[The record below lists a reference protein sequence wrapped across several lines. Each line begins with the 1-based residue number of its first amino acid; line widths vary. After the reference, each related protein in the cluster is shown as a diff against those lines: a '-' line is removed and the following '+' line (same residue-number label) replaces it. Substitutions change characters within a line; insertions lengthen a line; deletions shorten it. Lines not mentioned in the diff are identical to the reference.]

1 MCLKITKIKTHIIP
15 IQLSATFKTALR
27 EVSHV
32 NVVRVYI
39 HFDNGIIGIGEAAPT
54 HVITGDTEVSILS
67 AINDIFGP
75 FLINRELDEE
85 LTILDEMK
93 SLLVHNSSPKAAIDI
108 ALHDAL
114 AKAHSKPL
122 YEFLGGGLAGLETDY
137 TISIGTPEKMVRDAE
152 TKVAEGF
159 QSLKV
164 KLGLDPVEIEVA
176 KIRQMN
182 DALGGKIPFR
192 IDANQGWTADE
203 AIQILNEWQDI
214 PIDFIEQP
222 VKSWDFT
229 GMAKVTANTSIPIM
243 ADESLFGFH
252 DAKRLL
258 DEKCC
263 NLLNIKLMKSAGIK
277 EAQAIHDLAGS
288 YNVGCMIGT
297 MIEGYASLSAAAH
310 FAAASKQVKFYDL
323 DVPFMWDLHGKN
335 IADIGLEIGRGQVLL
350 TEEDGIG
357 IPAY

>member
-1 MCLKITKIKTHIIP
+1 MKITKIKTHIVP
-15 IQLSATFKTALR
+15 IQLSSTFKTALR

-39 HFDNGIIGIGEAAPT
+39 HFDNGIVGIGEAAPT
-54 HVITGDTEVSILS
+54 HVITGDTEASITS

-75 FLINRELDEE
+75 FLIGRELDEE

-114 AKAHSKPL
+114 AKANSKPL
-122 YEFLGGGLAGLETDY
+122 YEFLGGGSPRLETDY
-137 TISIGTPEKMVRDAE
+137 TISIGTPEKMVQDAK

-159 QSLKV
+159 KSLKI

-176 KIRQMN
+176 KIRRMN
-182 DALGGKIPFR
+182 EALGGKIPFR
-192 IDANQGWTADE
+192 IDANQGWTPDV
-203 AIQILNEWQDI
+203 AIQILNEWSDI

-222 VKSWDFT
+222 VKSWDFA
-229 GMAKVTANTSIPIM
+229 GMAKVTANTNIPIM
-243 ADESLFGFH
+243 ADESLFGIH

-277 EAQAIHDLAGS
+277 EARAIHDLAS
-288 YNVGCMIGT
+288 EYKVDCMIGT
-297 MIEGYASLSAAAH
+297 MIEGYVSLSAAAH
-310 FAAASKQVKFYDL
+310 FAASAKQVNFYDL
-323 DVPFMWDLHGKN
+323 DVPFMWNLQGKN
-335 IADIGLEIGRGQVLL
+335 LADIGLEIGRGELLL

-357 IPAY
+357 ISAY

>member
-1 MCLKITKIKTHIIP
+1 MKITKIKTHIVP
-15 IQLSATFKTALR
+15 IQLSSTFKTALR

-39 HFDNGIIGIGEAAPT
+39 HFDNGIVGIGEAAPT
-54 HVITGDTEVSILS
+54 HVITGDTEASITS

-75 FLINRELDEE
+75 FLIGRELDEE

-114 AKAHSKPL
+114 AKASSKPL
-122 YEFLGGGLAGLETDY
+122 YEFLGGGSPRLETDY
-137 TISIGTPEKMVRDAE
+137 TISIGTPDKMVQDAK

-159 QSLKV
+159 KSLKI

-176 KIRQMN
+176 KIRRMN
-182 DALGGKIPFR
+182 EALGGKIPFR
-192 IDANQGWTADE
+192 IDANQGWTPDV
-203 AIQILNEWQDI
+203 AIQILNEWSDI

-222 VKSWDFT
+222 VKSWDFA
-229 GMAKVTANTSIPIM
+229 GMAKVTANTNIPIM
-243 ADESLFGFH
+243 ADESLFGIH
-252 DAKRLL
+252 DAERLL

-277 EAQAIHDLAGS
+277 EARAIHDLAS
-288 YNVGCMIGT
+288 EYKVDCMIGT

-310 FAAASKQVKFYDL
+310 FAASAKQVKFYDL
-323 DVPFMWDLHGKN
+323 DVPFMWNLQGKN
-335 IADIGLEIGRGQVLL
+335 LADIGLEIGRGELLL

-357 IPAY
+357 ISAY

>member
-1 MCLKITKIKTHIIP
+1 MKITKIKTHIVP
-15 IQLSATFKTALR
+15 IQLSSTFKTALR

-39 HFDNGIIGIGEAAPT
+39 HFDNGIVGIGEAAPT
-54 HVITGDTEVSILS
+54 HVITGDTEASITS

-75 FLINRELDEE
+75 FLIGRELHEE

-114 AKAHSKPL
+114 AKASSKPL
-122 YEFLGGGLAGLETDY
+122 YEFLGGGSPRLETDY
-137 TISIGTPEKMVRDAE
+137 TISIGTPEKMVQDAK

-159 QSLKV
+159 KSLKI

-176 KIRQMN
+176 KIRRMN
-182 DALGGKIPFR
+182 EALGGKIPFR
-192 IDANQGWTADE
+192 IDANQGWTPDV
-203 AIQILNEWQDI
+203 AIQILNEWSDI

-222 VKSWDFT
+222 VKSWDFA
-229 GMAKVTANTSIPIM
+229 GMAKVTANTNIPIM
-243 ADESLFGFH
+243 ADESLFGIH

-277 EAQAIHDLAGS
+277 EARAIHDLAS
-288 YNVGCMIGT
+288 EYKVDCMIGT

-310 FAAASKQVKFYDL
+310 FAASAKQVKFYDL
-323 DVPFMWDLHGKN
+323 DVPFMWNLQGKN
-335 IADIGLEIGRGQVLL
+335 LADIGLEIGRGELLL

-357 IPAY
+357 ISAY

>member
-1 MCLKITKIKTHIIP
+1 MKITKIKTHIVP
-15 IQLSATFKTALR
+15 IQLSSTFKTALR

-39 HFDNGIIGIGEAAPT
+39 HFDNGIVGIGEAAPT
-54 HVITGDTEVSILS
+54 HVITGDTEASITS

-75 FLINRELDEE
+75 FLIGRELDEE

-114 AKAHSKPL
+114 AKASSKPL
-122 YEFLGGGLAGLETDY
+122 YEFLGGGSPRLETDY
-137 TISIGTPEKMVRDAE
+137 TISIGTPDKMVQDAE

-159 QSLKV
+159 KSLKI

-176 KIRQMN
+176 KIRRMN
-182 DALGGKIPFR
+182 EALGGKIPFR
-192 IDANQGWTADE
+192 IDANQGWTPDV
-203 AIQILNEWQDI
+203 AIQILNEWSDI

-222 VKSWDFT
+222 VKSWDFA
-229 GMAKVTANTSIPIM
+229 GMAKVTANTNIPIM
-243 ADESLFGFH
+243 ADESLFGIH

-277 EAQAIHDLAGS
+277 EARAIHDLAS
-288 YNVGCMIGT
+288 EYKVDCMIGT

-310 FAAASKQVKFYDL
+310 FAASAKQVKFYDL
-323 DVPFMWDLHGKN
+323 DVPFIWNLQGKN
-335 IADIGLEIGRGQVLL
+335 LADIGLEIGRGELLL

-357 IPAY
+357 ISAY

>member
-1 MCLKITKIKTHIIP
+1 MKITKIKTHIVP
-15 IQLSATFKTALR
+15 IQLSSTFKTALR

-39 HFDNGIIGIGEAAPT
+39 HFDNGIVGIGDAAPT
-54 HVITGDTEVSILS
+54 HVITGDTEASITS

-75 FLINRELDEE
+75 FLIGRELDEE

-114 AKAHSKPL
+114 AKASSKPL
-122 YEFLGGGLAGLETDY
+122 YEFLGGGSPRLETDY
-137 TISIGTPEKMVRDAE
+137 TISIGTPDKMVQDAE

-159 QSLKV
+159 KSLKI

-176 KIRQMN
+176 KIRRMN
-182 DALGGKIPFR
+182 EALGGKIPFR
-192 IDANQGWTADE
+192 IDANQGWTPDV
-203 AIQILNEWQDI
+203 AIQILNEWSDI

-222 VKSWDFT
+222 VKSWDFA
-229 GMAKVTANTSIPIM
+229 GMAKVTANTNIPIM
-243 ADESLFGFH
+243 ADESLFGIH

-277 EAQAIHDLAGS
+277 EARAIHDLAS
-288 YNVGCMIGT
+288 EYKVDCMIGT

-310 FAAASKQVKFYDL
+310 FAASAKQVKFYDL
-323 DVPFMWDLHGKN
+323 DVPFMWNLQGKN
-335 IADIGLEIGRGQVLL
+335 LADIGLEIGRGELLL

-357 IPAY
+357 ISAY

>member
-1 MCLKITKIKTHIIP
+1 MKITKIKTHIVP
-15 IQLSATFKTALR
+15 IQLSSTFKTALR

-39 HFDNGIIGIGEAAPT
+39 HFDNGIVGIGEAAPT
-54 HVITGDTEVSILS
+54 HVITGDTEASITS

-75 FLINRELDEE
+75 FLIGRELDEE

-108 ALHDAL
+108 TLHDAL
-114 AKAHSKPL
+114 AKASSKPL
-122 YEFLGGGLAGLETDY
+122 YEFLGGGSPRLETDY
-137 TISIGTPEKMVRDAE
+137 TISIGTPDKMVQDAE

-159 QSLKV
+159 KSLKI

-176 KIRQMN
+176 KIRRMN
-182 DALGGKIPFR
+182 EALGGKIPFR
-192 IDANQGWTADE
+192 IDANQGWTPDV
-203 AIQILNEWQDI
+203 AIQILNEWSDI

-222 VKSWDFT
+222 VKSWDFA
-229 GMAKVTANTSIPIM
+229 GMAKVTANTNIPIM
-243 ADESLFGFH
+243 ADESLFGIH

-277 EAQAIHDLAGS
+277 EARAIHDLAS
-288 YNVGCMIGT
+288 EYKVDCMIGT

-310 FAAASKQVKFYDL
+310 FAASAKQVKFYDL
-323 DVPFMWDLHGKN
+323 DVPFMWNLQGKN
-335 IADIGLEIGRGQVLL
+335 LADIGLEIGRGELLL

-357 IPAY
+357 ISAY

>member
-1 MCLKITKIKTHIIP
+1 MKITKIKTHIVP
-15 IQLSATFKTALR
+15 IQLSSTFKTALR

-39 HFDNGIIGIGEAAPT
+39 HFDNGIVGIGEAAPT
-54 HVITGDTEVSILS
+54 HVITGDTEASITS

-75 FLINRELDEE
+75 FLIGRELDEE

-114 AKAHSKPL
+114 AKASSKPL
-122 YEFLGGGLAGLETDY
+122 YEFLGGGSPRLETDY
-137 TISIGTPEKMVRDAE
+137 TISIGSPDKMVQDAK

-159 QSLKV
+159 KSLKI

-176 KIRQMN
+176 KIRRMN
-182 DALGGKIPFR
+182 EALGGKIPFR
-192 IDANQGWTADE
+192 IDANQGWTPDV
-203 AIQILNEWQDI
+203 AIQILNEWSDI

-222 VKSWDFT
+222 VKSWDFA
-229 GMAKVTANTSIPIM
+229 GMAKVTANTNIPIM
-243 ADESLFGFH
+243 ADESLFGIH

-277 EAQAIHDLAGS
+277 EARAIHDLAS
-288 YNVGCMIGT
+288 EYKVDCMIGT

-310 FAAASKQVKFYDL
+310 FSASAKQVKFYDL
-323 DVPFMWDLHGKN
+323 DVPFMWNLQGKN
-335 IADIGLEIGRGQVLL
+335 LADIGLEIGRGELLL

-357 IPAY
+357 ISAY

>member
-1 MCLKITKIKTHIIP
+1 MKITKIKTHIVP
-15 IQLSATFKTALR
+15 IQLSSTFKTALR

-39 HFDNGIIGIGEAAPT
+39 HFDNGIVGIGEAAPT
-54 HVITGDTEVSILS
+54 HVITGDTEASITS

-75 FLINRELDEE
+75 FLIGRELDEE

-114 AKAHSKPL
+114 AKANSKPL
-122 YEFLGGGLAGLETDY
+122 YEFLGGGSPRLETDY
-137 TISIGTPEKMVRDAE
+137 TISIGTPEKMVQDAK

-159 QSLKV
+159 KSLKI

-176 KIRQMN
+176 KIRRMN
-182 DALGGKIPFR
+182 EALGGKIPFR
-192 IDANQGWTADE
+192 IDANQGWTPDV
-203 AIQILNEWQDI
+203 AIQILNEWSDI

-222 VKSWDFT
+222 VKSWDFA
-229 GMAKVTANTSIPIM
+229 GMAKVTANTNIPIM
-243 ADESLFGFH
+243 ADESLFGIH

-277 EAQAIHDLAGS
+277 EARAIHDLAS
-288 YNVGCMIGT
+288 EYKVDCMIGT
-297 MIEGYASLSAAAH
+297 MIEGYVSLSAAAH
-310 FAAASKQVKFYDL
+310 FAASAKQVKFYDL
-323 DVPFMWDLHGKN
+323 DVPFMWNLQGKN
-335 IADIGLEIGRGQVLL
+335 LADIGLEIGRGELLL

-357 IPAY
+357 ISAY

>member
-1 MCLKITKIKTHIIP
+1 MKITKIKTHIVP
-15 IQLSATFKTALR
+15 IQLSSTFKTALR

-39 HFDNGIIGIGEAAPT
+39 HFDNGIVGIGEAAPT
-54 HVITGDTEVSILS
+54 HVITGDTEASITS

-75 FLINRELDEE
+75 FLIGRELDEE

-114 AKAHSKPL
+114 AKASSKSL
-122 YEFLGGGLAGLETDY
+122 YEFLGGGSPRLETDY
-137 TISIGTPEKMVRDAE
+137 TISIGSPDKMVQDAK

-159 QSLKV
+159 KSLKI

-176 KIRQMN
+176 KIRRMN
-182 DALGGKIPFR
+182 EALGGKIPFR
-192 IDANQGWTADE
+192 IDANQGWTPDV
-203 AIQILNEWQDI
+203 AIQILNEWSDI

-222 VKSWDFT
+222 VKSWDFA
-229 GMAKVTANTSIPIM
+229 GMAKVTANTNIPIM
-243 ADESLFGFH
+243 ADESLFGIH

-277 EAQAIHDLAGS
+277 EARAIHDLAS
-288 YNVGCMIGT
+288 EYKVDCMIGT

-310 FAAASKQVKFYDL
+310 FAASAKQVKFYDL
-323 DVPFMWDLHGKN
+323 DVPFMWNLQGKN
-335 IADIGLEIGRGQVLL
+335 LADIGLEIGRGELLL

-357 IPAY
+357 ISAY

>member
-1 MCLKITKIKTHIIP
+1 MKITKIKTHIVP
-15 IQLSATFKTALR
+15 IQLSSTFKTALR

-39 HFDNGIIGIGEAAPT
+39 HFDNGIVGIGEAAPT
-54 HVITGDTEVSILS
+54 HVITGDTEASITS

-75 FLINRELDEE
+75 FLIGRELDEE

-93 SLLVHNSSPKAAIDI
+93 SLLVHNASPKAAIDI

-114 AKAHSKPL
+114 AKASSKPL
-122 YEFLGGGLAGLETDY
+122 YEFLGGGSPRLETDY
-137 TISIGTPEKMVRDAE
+137 TISIGTPEKMVQDAK

-159 QSLKV
+159 KSLKI

-176 KIRQMN
+176 KIRRMN
-182 DALGGKIPFR
+182 EALGGKIPFR
-192 IDANQGWTADE
+192 IDANQGWTPDV
-203 AIQILNEWQDI
+203 AIQILNEWSDI

-222 VKSWDFT
+222 VKSWDFA
-229 GMAKVTANTSIPIM
+229 GMAKVTANTNIPIM
-243 ADESLFGFH
+243 ADESLFGIH

-277 EAQAIHDLAGS
+277 EARAIHDLAS
-288 YNVGCMIGT
+288 KYKVDCMIGT

-310 FAAASKQVKFYDL
+310 FAASAKQVKFYDL
-323 DVPFMWDLHGKN
+323 DVPFMWNLQGKN
-335 IADIGLEIGRGQVLL
+335 LADIGLEIGRGELLL

-357 IPAY
+357 ISAY

>member
-1 MCLKITKIKTHIIP
+1 MP
-15 IQLSATFKTALR
+15 IQLSSIFKTALR

-39 HFDNGIIGIGEAAPT
+39 HFDNGIVGIGEAAPT
-54 HVITGDTEVSILS
+54 HVITGDTEASITS

-75 FLINRELDEE
+75 FLIGRELDEE

-114 AKAHSKPL
+114 AKASSKPL
-122 YEFLGGGLAGLETDY
+122 YEFLGGGSPRLETDY
-137 TISIGTPEKMVRDAE
+137 TISIGTPEKMVQDAK

-159 QSLKV
+159 KSLKV

-176 KIRQMN
+176 KIRRMN
-182 DALGGKIPFR
+182 EALGGKIPFR
-192 IDANQGWTADE
+192 IDANQGWTPDV
-203 AIQILNEWQDI
+203 AIQILNEWSDI

-222 VKSWDFT
+222 VKSWDFA
-229 GMAKVTANTSIPIM
+229 GMAKVTANTNIPIM
-243 ADESLFGFH
+243 ADESLFGIH

-277 EAQAIHDLAGS
+277 EARAIHDLAS
-288 YNVGCMIGT
+288 EYKVDCMIGT

-310 FAAASKQVKFYDL
+310 IAASAKQVKFYDL
-323 DVPFMWDLHGKN
+323 DVPFMWNLQGKN
-335 IADIGLEIGRGQVLL
+335 LADIGLEIGRGEVLL

-357 IPAY
+357 ISAY

>member
-1 MCLKITKIKTHIIP
+1 MKITKIKTHIVP
-15 IQLSATFKTALR
+15 IQLSSTFKTALR

-39 HFDNGIIGIGEAAPT
+39 HFDNGIVGIGEAAPT
-54 HVITGDTEVSILS
+54 HVITGDTEASITS

-75 FLINRELDEE
+75 FLIGRELDEE

-114 AKAHSKPL
+114 AKASSKPL
-122 YEFLGGGLAGLETDY
+122 YEFLGGGSPRLETDY
-137 TISIGTPEKMVRDAE
+137 TISIGTPDKMVQDAK

-159 QSLKV
+159 KSLKI

-176 KIRQMN
+176 KIRRMN
-182 DALGGKIPFR
+182 EALGGKIPFR
-192 IDANQGWTADE
+192 IDVNQGWTPDV
-203 AIQILNEWQDI
+203 AIQILNEWSDI

-222 VKSWDFT
+222 VKSWDFA
-229 GMAKVTANTSIPIM
+229 GMAKVTANTNIPIM
-243 ADESLFGFH
+243 ADESLFGIH

-277 EAQAIHDLAGS
+277 EARAIHDLAS
-288 YNVGCMIGT
+288 EYKVDCMIGT

-310 FAAASKQVKFYDL
+310 FAASAKQVKFYDL
-323 DVPFMWDLHGKN
+323 DVPFMWNLQGKN
-335 IADIGLEIGRGQVLL
+335 LADIGLEIGRGELLL

-357 IPAY
+357 ISAY

>member
-1 MCLKITKIKTHIIP
+1 MKITKIKTHIVP
-15 IQLSATFKTALR
+15 IQLSSTFKTALR

-39 HFDNGIIGIGEAAPT
+39 HFDNGIVGIGEAAPT
-54 HVITGDTEVSILS
+54 HVITGDTEASITS

-75 FLINRELDEE
+75 FLIGRELDEE

-114 AKAHSKPL
+114 AKASSKPL
-122 YEFLGGGLAGLETDY
+122 YEFLGGGSPRLETDY
-137 TISIGTPEKMVRDAE
+137 TISIGTPDKMVQDAK

-159 QSLKV
+159 KSLKI

-176 KIRQMN
+176 KIRRMN
-182 DALGGKIPFR
+182 EALGGKIPFR
-192 IDANQGWTADE
+192 IDANQGWTPDV
-203 AIQILNEWQDI
+203 AIQILNEWSDI

-222 VKSWDFT
+222 VKSWDFA
-229 GMAKVTANTSIPIM
+229 GMAKVTANTNIPIM
-243 ADESLFGFH
+243 ADESLFGIH
-252 DAKRLL
+252 DAERLL

-277 EAQAIHDLAGS
+277 EARAIHDLAS
-288 YNVGCMIGT
+288 EYKVDCMIGT

-310 FAAASKQVKFYDL
+310 FAASAKQVKFYDL
-323 DVPFMWDLHGKN
+323 DVPFMWNLQGKN
-335 IADIGLEIGRGQVLL
+335 LADIGLEIGRGEVLL

-357 IPAY
+357 ISAY

>member
-1 MCLKITKIKTHIIP
+1 MKITKIKTHIVP
-15 IQLSATFKTALR
+15 IQLSSTFKTALR

-39 HFDNGIIGIGEAAPT
+39 HFDNGIVGIGEAAPT
-54 HVITGDTEVSILS
+54 HVITGDTEASITS

-75 FLINRELDEE
+75 FLIGRELDEE

-114 AKAHSKPL
+114 AKASSKPL
-122 YEFLGGGLAGLETDY
+122 YEFLGGGSPRLETDY
-137 TISIGTPEKMVRDAE
+137 TISIGTPDKMVQDAK

-159 QSLKV
+159 KSLKI

-176 KIRQMN
+176 KIRRMN
-182 DALGGKIPFR
+182 EALGGKIPFR
-192 IDANQGWTADE
+192 IDANQGWTPDV
-203 AIQILNEWQDI
+203 AIQILNEWSDI

-222 VKSWDFT
+222 VKSWDFA
-229 GMAKVTANTSIPIM
+229 GMAKVTANTNIPIM
-243 ADESLFGFH
+243 ADESLFGIH

-277 EAQAIHDLAGS
+277 EARAIHDLAS
-288 YNVGCMIGT
+288 EYKVDCMIGT

-310 FAAASKQVKFYDL
+310 FAASAKQVKFYDL
-323 DVPFMWDLHGKN
+323 DVPFMWNLQGKN
-335 IADIGLEIGRGQVLL
+335 LADIGLEIGRGELLL

-357 IPAY
+357 ISAY

>member
-1 MCLKITKIKTHIIP
+1 MKITKIKTHIVP
-15 IQLSATFKTALR
+15 IQLSSTFKTALR

-39 HFDNGIIGIGEAAPT
+39 HFDNGIVGIGDAAPT
-54 HVITGDTEVSILS
+54 HVITGDTEASITS

-75 FLINRELDEE
+75 FLIGRELDEE

-114 AKAHSKPL
+114 AKASSKPL
-122 YEFLGGGLAGLETDY
+122 YEFLGGGSPRLETDY

-152 TKVAEGF
+152 IKVADGF
-159 QSLKV
+159 KSLKV

-176 KIRQMN
+176 KIRRMN
-182 DALGGKIPFR
+182 EALGGKIRFR
-192 IDANQGWTADE
+192 IDANQGWTPDV
-203 AIQILNEWQDI
+203 AIQILNEWSDI

-222 VKSWDFT
+222 VKSWDFA
-229 GMAKVTANTSIPIM
+229 GMAKVTANTNIPIM
-243 ADESLFGFH
+243 ADESLFGIH

-277 EAQAIHDLAGS
+277 EARAIHDLAS
-288 YNVGCMIGT
+288 EYKVECMIGT

-310 FAAASKQVKFYDL
+310 FAASAKQVKFYDL
-323 DVPFMWDLHGKN
+323 DVPFMWNLQGKN
-335 IADIGLEIGRGQVLL
+335 LADIGLEIGRGEVLL

-357 IPAY
+357 ISAY

>member
-1 MCLKITKIKTHIIP
+1 MP
-15 IQLSATFKTALR
+15 IQLSSTFKTALR

-39 HFDNGIIGIGEAAPT
+39 HFDNGIVGIGDAAPT
-54 HVITGDTEVSILS
+54 HVITGDTEASITS

-75 FLINRELDEE
+75 FLIGRELDEE

-114 AKAHSKPL
+114 AKASSKPL
-122 YEFLGGGLAGLETDY
+122 YEFLGGGSPRLETDY
-137 TISIGTPEKMVRDAE
+137 TISIGTPDKMVQDAE

-159 QSLKV
+159 KSLKI

-176 KIRQMN
+176 KIRRMN
-182 DALGGKIPFR
+182 EALGGKIPFR
-192 IDANQGWTADE
+192 IDANQGWTPDV
-203 AIQILNEWQDI
+203 AIQILNEWSDI

-222 VKSWDFT
+222 VKSWDFA
-229 GMAKVTANTSIPIM
+229 GMAKVTANTNIPIM
-243 ADESLFGFH
+243 ADESLFGIH

-277 EAQAIHDLAGS
+277 EARAIHDLAS
-288 YNVGCMIGT
+288 EYKVDCMIGT

-310 FAAASKQVKFYDL
+310 FAASAKQVKFYDL
-323 DVPFMWDLHGKN
+323 DVPFMWNLQGKN
-335 IADIGLEIGRGQVLL
+335 LADIGLEIGRGELLL

-357 IPAY
+357 ISAY

>member
-1 MCLKITKIKTHIIP
+1 MKITKIKTHIVP
-15 IQLSATFKTALR
+15 IQLSSTFKTALR

-39 HFDNGIIGIGEAAPT
+39 HFDNGIVGIGEAAPT
-54 HVITGDTEVSILS
+54 HVITGDTEASITS

-75 FLINRELDEE
+75 FLIGRELDEE

-114 AKAHSKPL
+114 AKASSKPL
-122 YEFLGGGLAGLETDY
+122 YEFLGGGSPRLETDY
-137 TISIGTPEKMVRDAE
+137 TISIGTPEKMVQDAK

-159 QSLKV
+159 KSLKI

-176 KIRQMN
+176 KIRRMN
-182 DALGGKIPFR
+182 EALGGKIPFR
-192 IDANQGWTADE
+192 IDANQGWTPDV
-203 AIQILNEWQDI
+203 AIQILNEWSDI

-222 VKSWDFT
+222 VKSWDFA
-229 GMAKVTANTSIPIM
+229 GMAKVTANTNIPIM
-243 ADESLFGFH
+243 ADESLFGIH

-277 EAQAIHDLAGS
+277 EARAIHDLAS
-288 YNVGCMIGT
+288 EYKVDCMIGT

-310 FAAASKQVKFYDL
+310 FAASAKQVKFYDL
-323 DVPFMWDLHGKN
+323 DVPSMWNLQGKN
-335 IADIGLEIGRGQVLL
+335 LADIGLEIGRGELLL

-357 IPAY
+357 ISAY

>member
-1 MCLKITKIKTHIIP
+1 MKITKIKTHIVP
-15 IQLSATFKTALR
+15 IQLSSTFKTALR

-39 HFDNGIIGIGEAAPT
+39 HFDNGIVGIGEAAPT
-54 HVITGDTEVSILS
+54 HVITGDTEASITS

-75 FLINRELDEE
+75 FLIGRELDEE

-114 AKAHSKPL
+114 AKASSKPL
-122 YEFLGGGLAGLETDY
+122 YEFLGGGSPRLETDY
-137 TISIGTPEKMVRDAE
+137 TISIGTPDKMVQDAE
-152 TKVAEGF
+152 TKVAERF
-159 QSLKV
+159 KSLKI

-176 KIRQMN
+176 KIRRMN
-182 DALGGKIPFR
+182 EALGGKIPFR
-192 IDANQGWTADE
+192 IDANQGWTPDV
-203 AIQILNEWQDI
+203 AIQILNEWSDI

-222 VKSWDFT
+222 VKSWDFA
-229 GMAKVTANTSIPIM
+229 GMAKVTANTNIPIM
-243 ADESLFGFH
+243 ADESLFGIH

-277 EAQAIHDLAGS
+277 EARAIHDLAS
-288 YNVGCMIGT
+288 EYKVDCMIGT

-310 FAAASKQVKFYDL
+310 FAASAKQVKFYDL
-323 DVPFMWDLHGKN
+323 DVPFMWNLQGKN
-335 IADIGLEIGRGQVLL
+335 LADIGLEIGRGELLL

-357 IPAY
+357 ISAY

>member
-1 MCLKITKIKTHIIP
+1 MKITKIKTHIVP
-15 IQLSATFKTALR
+15 IQLSSTFKTALR

-39 HFDNGIIGIGEAAPT
+39 HFDNGIVGIGEAAPT
-54 HVITGDTEVSILS
+54 HVITGDMEASITS

-75 FLINRELDEE
+75 FLIGRELDEE

-114 AKAHSKPL
+114 AKASSKPL
-122 YEFLGGGLAGLETDY
+122 YEFLGGGSPRLETDY
-137 TISIGTPEKMVRDAE
+137 TISIGTPEKMVCDAE
-152 TKVAEGF
+152 TKVAQGF
-159 QSLKV
+159 KSLKV

-176 KIRQMN
+176 KIRRMN
-182 DALGGKIPFR
+182 EALGGKISFR
-192 IDANQGWTADE
+192 IDANQGWTPDV
-203 AIQILNEWQDI
+203 AIQILNEWSDI

-222 VKSWDFT
+222 VKSWDFA
-229 GMAKVTANTSIPIM
+229 GMAKVTANTNIPIM
-243 ADESLFGFH
+243 ADESLFGIH

-277 EAQAIHDLAGS
+277 EARAIHDLAS
-288 YNVGCMIGT
+288 EYKVDCMIGT

-310 FAAASKQVKFYDL
+310 FAASAKQVKFYDL
-323 DVPFMWDLHGKN
+323 DVPFMWNLQGKN
-335 IADIGLEIGRGQVLL
+335 LADIGLEIGRGEVLL
-350 TEEDGIG
+350 TEEVGIG
-357 IPAY
+357 ISAY